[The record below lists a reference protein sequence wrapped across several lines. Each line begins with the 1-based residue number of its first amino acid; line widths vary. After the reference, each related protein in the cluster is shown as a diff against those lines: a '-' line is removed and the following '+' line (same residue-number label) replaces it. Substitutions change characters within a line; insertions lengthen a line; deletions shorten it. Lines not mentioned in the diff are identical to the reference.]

1 MTKFRWRSGERYGQW
16 KPTRREALAAGRY
29 ALSKRGDVKREQGAG
44 GFAAIEVE
52 ERHEA
57 VASRGVSAADLGVQ

>member
-29 ALSKRGDVKREQGAG
+29 ALSKRREVKREQGPDG
-44 GFAAIEVE
+44 IAAIEIE

-57 VASRGVSAADLGVQ
+57 GASGGASSADLGLQ